1 MRRILVTGLK
11 GGVGRTT
18 VAESLRHVAHADG
31 LEVEVTDG
39 HARLN
44 CDLRHKAQAADLALI
59 VVEPGVFGRLDLS
72 FLVKVLKD
80 QGTACTVLVNRA
92 DPDRDPDPELIAL
105 CEELG
110 VGLSGAVAFNRYF
123 ARILAE
129 GKVLA
134 EEDRDTART
143 MRAVLEEVGA

>member
-1 MRRILVTGLK
+1 MCRILVTGLK

-18 VAESLRHVAHADG
+18 VAESLRHVATEDG
-31 LEVEVTDG
+31 MEVEVTDG

-44 CDLRHKAQAADLALI
+44 CDLRRKAEAADLALI

-72 FLVKVLKD
+72 FLVKVLKE
-80 QGTACTVLVNRA
+80 QGTVCTVLVNRA
-92 DPDRDPDPELIAL
+92 DPDRDPDPELSAL

-110 VGLSGAVAFNRYF
+110 VGLAGAIAFNRYF

-134 EEDRDTART
+134 AEDRGVASTL
-143 MRAVLEEVGA
+143 RAILGEVGA